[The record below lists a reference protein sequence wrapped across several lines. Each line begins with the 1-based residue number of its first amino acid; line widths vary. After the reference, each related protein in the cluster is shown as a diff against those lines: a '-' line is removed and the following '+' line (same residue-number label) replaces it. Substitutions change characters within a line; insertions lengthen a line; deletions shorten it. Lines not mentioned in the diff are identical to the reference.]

1 MTLPGSPDGPGRPQ
15 GSGSPTPPHPAQADP
30 EAVLAQALRAMAG
43 GGKPG
48 RVDQQSNPA
57 LIPRTRLSVLQIVL
71 IATILGLLIGITAG
85 LITLLV

>member
-1 MTLPGSPDGPGRPQ
+1 MTLPGSPEDPGRSA
-15 GSGSPTPPHPAQADP
+15 GSVPHTPPHATRSDP

-43 GGKPG
+43 GGKSG
-48 RVDQQSNPA
+48 GADQHATPA
-57 LIPRTRLSVLQIVL
+57 LLPRSRLSVLQIVL

>member
-1 MTLPGSPDGPGRPQ
+1 MPASPEDPGHLPGSGP
-15 GSGSPTPPHPAQADP
+15 PTPEHATRSDP

-48 RVDQQSNPA
+48 RTGEQAAPA
-57 LIPRTRLSVLQIVL
+57 LLPRTRLSVLQIVL
-71 IATILGLLIGITAG
+71 IATILGLLIGITGG

>member
-1 MTLPGSPDGPGRPQ
+1 MTLPGSPDHPGHPPV
-15 GSGSPTPPHPAQADP
+15 SGAPTPPHGPQADP

-43 GGKPG
+43 GGKSV
-48 RVDQQSNPA
+48 RADQQATPA
-57 LIPRTRLSVLQIVL
+57 LLSRNRLSVLQIVL